1 MWIYPII
8 VPVLGFGIYAFLSI
22 TGVQTRWLS
31 RRSNKAAESMYDN
44 YADPDHKQHP
54 VCPAPRRHMDRRG
67 EHRASPPGTRRAMTV
82 SEITPVR
89 RRSRRPPG
97 RAADRLPAAMC

>member
-1 MWIYPII
+1 MWIYLII

-44 YADPDHKQHP
+44 YADSDH
-54 VCPAPRRHMDRRG
+54 
-67 EHRASPPGTRRAMTV
+67 
-82 SEITPVR
+82 
-89 RRSRRPPG
+89 
-97 RAADRLPAAMC
+97 